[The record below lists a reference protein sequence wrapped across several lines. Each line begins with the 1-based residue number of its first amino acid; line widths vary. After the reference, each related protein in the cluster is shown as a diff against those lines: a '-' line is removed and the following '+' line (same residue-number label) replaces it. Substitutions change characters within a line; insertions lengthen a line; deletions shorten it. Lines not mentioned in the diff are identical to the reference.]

1 MLGFGHRRG
10 TGYGFADGSILTHG
24 CGLGVVVGVED
35 WELDLGGG
43 APIGT
48 LPGGGFHG
56 GGKGGCVEDEGATGG
71 GIGIGVIGVIG
82 IGVIGVTVEDEA
94 DEDANSLLLKIM
106 LCSLEHPVL
115 GRF

>member
-1 MLGFGHRRG
+1 M
-10 TGYGFADGSILTHG
+10 
-24 CGLGVVVGVED
+24 
-35 WELDLGGG
+35 
-43 APIGT
+43 
-48 LPGGGFHG
+48 
-56 GGKGGCVEDEGATGG
+56 EDEGATGG

-82 IGVIGVTVEDEA
+82 IGVNGVTVEDEA